1 MIGAKKDM
9 NPPSTYAEWCS
20 LIDEIESSGIDHSFI
35 DTIRL
40 GKVLLNDVAVKRLYR
55 NVCEMVQKRVNNA
68 QKLFQRQVDSARG
81 SVMAVSSAIKM
92 LANEYQFVY
101 LIVQNLPLMEMD
113 KTALLLAI
121 SDQADQTQIR
131 LKEIAIRSQNEVLV
145 SLIYKSPIN
154 ILGEKIARNTS
165 QGEC

>member
-1 MIGAKKDM
+1 M
-9 NPPSTYAEWCS
+9 NSPSTYAEWCD
-20 LIDEIESSGIDHSFI
+20 LIDEIESSCIDHSFI

-40 GKVLLNDVAVKRLYR
+40 GKVLLNEVASKRFYR

-81 SVMAVSSAIKM
+81 SVMAASSAIKT

-101 LIVQNLPLMEMD
+101 LIVQSLPLAETD
-113 KTALLLAI
+113 KTTLLRAI
-121 SDQADQTQIR
+121 SDQADQTQTR
-131 LKEIAIRSQNEVLV
+131 LKEIAIRSQNEALV

-154 ILGEKIARNTS
+154 LISEQIANSSS

>member
-1 MIGAKKDM
+1 M
-9 NPPSTYAEWCS
+9 NSPSTYAEWCD
-20 LIDEIESSGIDHSFI
+20 LIDEIENSCIDHSFI

-40 GKVLLNDVAVKRLYR
+40 GKALLNEVASKRFYR

-81 SVMAVSSAIKM
+81 SVMAVSSAIKT
-92 LANEYQFVY
+92 LANEYRFVY
-101 LIVQNLPLMEMD
+101 LIVQNLPLVEMD
-113 KTALLLAI
+113 KTTLLRAI
-121 SDQADQTQIR
+121 SDQVDQTQTR

-154 ILGEKIARNTS
+154 LISEQTTNSSS

>member
-1 MIGAKKDM
+1 M
-9 NPPSTYAEWCS
+9 NSPSTYAEWCD
-20 LIDEIESSGIDHSFI
+20 LIDEIESSCIDHSFI

-40 GKVLLNDVAVKRLYR
+40 GKVLLNEVASKRFYR

-68 QKLFQRQVDSARG
+68 QKVFQRQVDSARG
-81 SVMAVSSAIKM
+81 SVMAASSAIKT

-101 LIVQNLPLMEMD
+101 LIVQSLPLVETD
-113 KTALLLAI
+113 KTTLLRAI
-121 SDQADQTQIR
+121 SDQADQTQTR
-131 LKEIAIRSQNEVLV
+131 LKEIAIRSQNEALV

-154 ILGEKIARNTS
+154 LINEQIANSSS